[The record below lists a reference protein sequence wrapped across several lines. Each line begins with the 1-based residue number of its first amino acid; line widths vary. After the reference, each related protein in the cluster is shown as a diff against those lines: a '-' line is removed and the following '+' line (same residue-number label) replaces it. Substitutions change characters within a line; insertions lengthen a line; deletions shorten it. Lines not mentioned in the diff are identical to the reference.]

1 MYKTKLGDVSKD
13 AGERS
18 AGENINKIWW
28 AELLSSAELL
38 ILCVFLD
45 NLTFFY
51 MGADMAGHVVALQCV
66 RNYITKLNVLMQKVF
81 SLTKLKNFP

>member
-13 AGERS
+13 AGERA

-45 NLTFFY
+45 NLTFFIWEQIWQ
-51 MGADMAGHVVALQCV
+51 DML
-66 RNYITKLNVLMQKVF
+66 LLF
-81 SLTKLKNFP
+81 SV